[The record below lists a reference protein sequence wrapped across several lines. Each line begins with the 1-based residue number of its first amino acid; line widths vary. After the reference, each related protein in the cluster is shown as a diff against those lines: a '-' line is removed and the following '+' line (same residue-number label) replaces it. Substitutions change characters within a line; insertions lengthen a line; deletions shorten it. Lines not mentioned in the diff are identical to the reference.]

1 LGEPNTVNGL
11 SLEIHDKIPYDFG
24 GRRRMVR
31 WVRFAAGALLLSSLF
46 VFSPIIPIDLRS
58 DVPIFSQVL
67 PQVEPV
73 EANATCAQGGECI
86 VGNTGPGG
94 GIVFYVAPTTFACG
108 ATLASTC
115 KYLEAAPTSG
125 TAAWTDATYAWSGNT
140 NIEIGVAAQGTAVGT
155 GLKNTLAMETDA
167 TRGANRA
174 GTKTR
179 DYRGPNS
186 LTDWYLP
193 SKDELN
199 ELCKYARTQTT
210 GDTAV
215 RCADTGTLRVGFNN
229 AAGVGLY
236 WSSTE
241 TGPID
246 GLGQQFGVPLEGD
259 IAIGAQGGKTKSQ
272 ATTINVR
279 PVRAFAADTTKPTA
293 SVTTATVGAAG
304 NAVAQSN
311 ELGKLFLVKSNN
323 TPTSVEQII
332 ALPANERTAPPGV
345 NVATINTDTNL
356 PAAMLT
362 SGTYKVYAADI
373 AGNLSVA
380 STNTV
385 TIDAVS
391 PTVGVA
397 PIFAPIISNTSRIAV
412 QSSETGTAYLVKST
426 VTVTNV
432 ASITSAADADFNSV
446 TITAASTDTSLATT
460 GLNAGSYVVYAADA
474 VGNLSMGMPLTATIG
489 TDSAAP
495 TLTAITP
502 IPGETQAG
510 IASNLILR
518 FNEPVAKGNDAAKT
532 ISLVR
537 SVVPTITNGSL
548 ATNVATLTFS
558 SNPGFVVGDK
568 ITTTGCSNTAF
579 NVTGSTNEVG
589 TVGQITAVNGST
601 VSFAKTNENIASAA
615 LTDCA
620 YTATKTDGT
629 TNLITTSEV
638 IGSNSSK
645 LVIGSFPNDNRAT
658 LNPAGE
664 MLFGVAYHVLI
675 SAGAIVDKA
684 ATPNPFAA
692 ISSTTFWSFTT
703 GTDTVAPTLNGA
715 TSDPPNGMATFT
727 PTRNIVLKFSEPVV
741 DIANKFIKLCT
752 GAVNCATPVQTFTLQ
767 TSTASNGLVT
777 VSDNTVTLNPTADL
791 NFSTTYFVLIEEGAF
806 TDGTGNQFA
815 GIATCAA
822 HPCTYEFST
831 SAAPVAGGGGAPTGG
846 APTGGTPTGGT
857 PVPITGS
864 VPATCGPP
872 PLPPCNVGPGINFGP
887 GNVIQNP
894 NALSGSDMANLR
906 PDNFVG
912 FRPDD
917 ARSLGAG
924 ALQNFQPTQFGAL
937 PPAAMAGFDRNQ
949 ISNLNPAAMAGMNRE
964 QMAALPPTA
973 MAGFNANQMAAL
985 PPSAMAGFDPTRVAA
1000 LPPTAMAGFNANQMG
1015 QLPPAAMAG
1024 FDPTRMAALPP
1035 TAMTGFKAD
1044 QFAALPAN
1052 AMSGFKPDQMA
1063 ALPPT
1068 AMTAMKLDQ
1077 FKVLP
1082 PTAMTG
1088 FKPDQMAALP
1098 TSVMAG
1104 FDPTRMAAL
1113 PANAMSGFKADQ
1125 FAALPANA
1133 MSGFKPDQFAAL
1145 PPAAMTAMKL
1155 DQFKV
1160 LPPTA
1165 MTGFKPDQMSALS
1178 TSVMAGFDPTRMAA
1192 LPPIAMGGFKPEQFA
1207 VLPPTAMT
1215 GFKPEQ
1221 MAALP
1226 PTAMTAMKLDQFKV
1240 LPPTAITGFKPDQ
1253 FAALPAAAMIGF
1265 KPDQFAALPADA
1277 ISGMQQNQLKVIP
1290 ANVMKAFTA
1299 TQMDSMPVGALA
1311 VMSPSQFKA
1320 LSPAVVAS
1328 MSPEQRSALPKQALN
1343 PAANTAPTNV
1353 GDSAALAGALTGWN
1367 VDKVPATAF
1376 AGFGSADAAKLS
1388 PQVFSS
1394 LKPAQFQAMPPAAFT
1409 AIKPSQVGA
1418 LPSDVLATLT
1428 SQQLASMPAA
1438 ALGSLNTEQFAA
1450 MPAAAF
1456 GAMKPAQVGAM
1467 TPTLISTM
1475 TPQQV
1480 GALPPTAIA
1489 GLKADQVEALPVEAI
1504 STLKP
1509 KQVAGLKPKA
1519 AAGFSVEK
1527 LAALTPAQ
1535 EKALKPAFINAL
1547 SAEQKAALNS

>member
-1 LGEPNTVNGL
+1 
-11 SLEIHDKIPYDFG
+11 
-24 GRRRMVR
+24 
-31 WVRFAAGALLLSSLF
+31 LLLSSLF
-46 VFSPIIPIDLRS
+46 VVSPIIPVDLRS
-58 DVPIFSQVL
+58 DVPILSQLL
-67 PQVEPV
+67 PQAEPV
-73 EANATCAQGGECI
+73 KATATCAQGGVCV

-94 GIVFYVAPTTFACG
+94 GIVFYVANTTFTQIG
-108 ATLASTC
+108 ATDTMCTNNC
-115 KYLEAAPTSG
+115 KYLEAAPANWLVGTTGDPARTWATNVNNNQMTSV
-125 TAAWTDATYAWSGNT
+125 TSATRVAIGSGYQNSLDIVAQAG
-140 NIEIGVAAQGTAVGT
+140 NVAASSAAV
-155 GLKNTLAMETDA
+155 LAREY
-167 TRGANRA
+167 RG
-174 GTKTR
+174 GTKT
-179 DYRGPNS
+179 
-186 LTDWYLP
+186 DWFLP
-193 SKDELN
+193 AVQELDQLFAQRALVGGFCDATFTACN
-199 ELCKYARTQTT
+199 AVIPEGSDRTRAT
-210 GDTAV
+210 GSYPHKNPPRAPVNGDV
-215 RCADTGTLRVGFNN
+215 S
-229 AAGVGLY
+229 AGVY
-236 WSSTE
+236 WSSSQVDGQAFAAWDVKFYLT
-241 TGPID
+241 TPANGLSGKQSGSGGWGP
-246 GLGQQFGVPLEGD
+246 
-259 IAIGAQGGKTKSQ
+259 
-272 ATTINVR
+272 NYVR

-311 ELGKLFLVKSNN
+311 ELGRLFLVKSNN
-323 TPTSVEQII
+323 TPTSVEQIT

-345 NVATINTDTNL
+345 NVATINTNTNL
-356 PAAMLT
+356 PAAMLI
-362 SGTYKVYAADI
+362 SGTYKVYAADL
-373 AGNLSVA
+373 AGNLSDA

-397 PIFAPIISNTSRIAV
+397 PIFTPIISNTSRIAV

-426 VTVTNV
+426 VAVTNV

-446 TITAASTDTSLATT
+446 TITAASTDTALETT

-474 VGNLSMGMPLTATIG
+474 AGNLSMGMPLTAIIG

-502 IPGETQAG
+502 FPGETQAG

-537 SVVPTITNGSL
+537 SVVPTITAGSL
-548 ATNVATLTFS
+548 TGNVATLTFS

-568 ITTTGCSNTAF
+568 ITTTGCSTTAF
-579 NVTGSTNEVG
+579 NVTGSTDAVG

-601 VSFAKTNENIASAA
+601 VSFAKTNADIALAA
-615 LTDCA
+615 LTGCT
-620 YTATKTDGT
+620 YSATRTNGT

-638 IGSNSSK
+638 ISSNSDE
-645 LVIGSFPNDNRAT
+645 LTIGNFPNDNRAT
-658 LNPAGE
+658 VNPLGV
-664 MLFGVAYHVLI
+664 MLFGVSYHVLI

-703 GTDTVAPTLNGA
+703 GTDTVAPTLNVA
-715 TSDPPNGMATFT
+715 TSDPPNGMTTFL

-741 DIANKFIKLCT
+741 DVANKFVKLCT
-752 GAVNCATPVQTFTLQ
+752 GAVNCATSVQTFTLQ
-767 TSTASNGLVT
+767 TSTASGGLVT
-777 VSDNTVTLNPTADL
+777 VSENTVTLNPTADL

-846 APTGGTPTGGT
+846 APTGGV

-864 VPATCGPP
+864 GPTTCGPP

-894 NALSGSDMANLR
+894 NALNGSDMANLR

-917 ARSLGAG
+917 ARLLGAG

-937 PPAAMAGFDRNQ
+937 PPTAMAGFDRNQ
-949 ISNLNPAAMAGMNRE
+949 ISNLNPAAMAGMNRD

-1035 TAMTGFKAD
+1035 TAMSGFKAD
-1044 QFAALPAN
+1044 QFAALPAT
-1052 AMSGFKPDQMA
+1052 AMSGFKADQFAALPATAMSAMKLDQFKVLPPTAMTGFKPDQMSALPTSVMAGFDPTRMA

-1068 AMTAMKLDQ
+1068 AMSGFKADQFAALPPTAMSGFKADQFAALPPSAMSGFNKDQFAVLPLTAMGGFKANQMAAMPASIMSGFKADQMSALPPAAMGGFKPEQFAVLPPTAMSGFKPEQMGQLPPAVMTAMKLDQ

-1098 TSVMAG
+1098 PS
-1104 FDPTRMAAL
+1104 
-1113 PANAMSGFKADQ
+1113 
-1125 FAALPANA
+1125 
-1133 MSGFKPDQFAAL
+1133 
-1145 PPAAMTAMKL
+1145 
-1155 DQFKV
+1155 
-1160 LPPTA
+1160 
-1165 MTGFKPDQMSALS
+1165 
-1178 TSVMAGFDPTRMAA
+1178 
-1192 LPPIAMGGFKPEQFA
+1192 
-1207 VLPPTAMT
+1207 
-1215 GFKPEQ
+1215 
-1221 MAALP
+1221 
-1226 PTAMTAMKLDQFKV
+1226 
-1240 LPPTAITGFKPDQ
+1240 
-1253 FAALPAAAMIGF
+1253 AMIGF
-1265 KPDQFAALPADA
+1265 KPDQFAALPPDA
-1277 ISGMQQNQLKVIP
+1277 ISGMQQNQFKVIP
-1290 ANVMKAFTA
+1290 ANVMKAFTSN
-1299 TQMDSMPVGALA
+1299 QMDSMPVGALA
-1311 VMSPSQFKA
+1311 AISPSQFKA
-1320 LSPAVVAS
+1320 LTPAVIAS
-1328 MSPEQRSALPKQALN
+1328 MSPEQRNALPKQALN
-1343 PAANTAPTNV
+1343 PAANAAPTNV
-1353 GDSAALAGALTGWN
+1353 GDPTALAGALTGWN

-1376 AGFGSADAAKLS
+1376 AGFNSADAAKLL

-1418 LPSDVLATLT
+1418 LPPDVLATLKP
-1428 SQQLASMPAA
+1428 QQVAAMPAA
-1438 ALGSLNTEQFAA
+1438 ALNSLNTEQFGA
-1450 MPAAAF
+1450 MPPAAF
-1456 GAMKPAQVGAM
+1456 TGMKPTQVGAM
-1467 TPTLISTM
+1467 PPTLISNM
-1475 TPQQV
+1475 SPQQI
-1480 GALPPTAIA
+1480 GALPAKA
-1489 GLKADQVEALPVEAI
+1489 VGGLKADQVEALPAEAI
-1504 STLKP
+1504 ATLKP
-1509 KQVAGLKPKA
+1509 RQVAELKPKA
-1519 AAGFSVEK
+1519 AAGFSIEK
-1527 LAALTPAQ
+1527 LAAMTPAQ
-1535 EKALKPAFINAL
+1535 AAALKPAFVNAL
-1547 SAEQKAALNS
+1547 TPQQKAALNN

>member
-1 LGEPNTVNGL
+1 MTLKSHVKVPC
-11 SLEIHDKIPYDFG
+11 DFG
-24 GRRRMVR
+24 ERRRMVR

-46 VFSPIIPIDLRS
+46 VVSPIIPVDLRF
-58 DVPIFSQVL
+58 DVPILSQVL

-73 EANATCAQGGECI
+73 KANATCAQGGACV
-86 VGNTGPGG
+86 VGDIGPGG
-94 GIVFYVAPTTFACG
+94 GVVFYVAPTTFACG

-125 TAAWTDATYAWSGNT
+125 AAAWTDATYLWSGDVSAA
-140 NIEIGVAAQGTAVGT
+140 IGVTAQGVAIGT
-155 GLKNTLAMETDA
+155 GFKNTQAMVTQSNTA
-167 TRGANRA
+167 GRA
-174 GTKTR
+174 GTITR
-179 DYRGPNS
+179 AYRGPNN

-199 ELCKYARTQTT
+199 QMCKWQRGQAWVSDATI
-210 GDTAV
+210 
-215 RCADTGTLRVGFNN
+215 CNNTGTLNSGTGASGFS
-229 AAGVGLY
+229 ADFY
-236 WSSTE
+236 HSSTE
-241 TGPID
+241 DTTGNAVWYQSFSD
-246 GLGQQFGVPLEGD
+246 GVQTGN
-259 IAIGAQGGKTKSQ
+259 ANKAN
-272 ATTINVR
+272 ANRVR

-293 SVTTATVGAAG
+293 SVATASVGSAG

-356 PAAMLT
+356 PAALLT

-397 PIFAPIISNTSRIAV
+397 PIFTPIISNTSRIAV

-446 TITAASTDTSLATT
+446 TITAASTDTALATT

-502 IPGETQAG
+502 FPGETQAG

-518 FNEPVAKGNDAAKT
+518 FNEPVAIGNDVAKT

-537 SVVPTITNGSL
+537 SVVPTITTGSL
-548 ATNVATLTFS
+548 AANVATLTFS

-579 NVTGSTNEVG
+579 NVTGSTNAVG

-601 VSFAKTNENIASAA
+601 VSFAKTNADIASAA
-615 LTDCA
+615 LTGCA

-638 IGSNSSK
+638 IGSNSAK
-645 LVIGSFPNDNRAT
+645 LAIDTFPNDNRAV

-664 MLFGVAYHVLI
+664 MLFGVSYHVLI

-727 PTRNIVLKFSEPVV
+727 PSRNIVLKFSEPVV
-741 DIANKFIKLCT
+741 DVANKFIKLCT

-777 VSDNTVTLNPTADL
+777 VSDNTVTLNPTSDL

-831 SAAPVAGGGGAPTGG
+831 SAAPVAGGGGVPTGG
-846 APTGGTPTGGT
+846 ASAPT
-857 PVPITGS
+857 TGS
-864 VPATCGPP
+864 GPATCGPP

-917 ARSLGAG
+917 ARLLGAG

-937 PPAAMAGFDRNQ
+937 PPAAMAGFDRTQ
-949 ISNLNPAAMAGMNRE
+949 ISNLNPAAMAGMNRD

-1035 TAMTGFKAD
+1035 TAMSGFKAD
-1044 QFAALPAN
+1044 QFAALPPT

-1088 FKPDQMAALP
+1088 FKADQMAALP

-1113 PANAMSGFKADQ
+1113 PPTAMSGFKPDQ

-1133 MSGFKPDQFAAL
+1133 MSGFRPDQFAAL
-1145 PPAAMTAMKL
+1145 PPTAMSGMKLEQFSVLPASAMTS
-1155 DQFKV
+1155 
-1160 LPPTA
+1160 
-1165 MTGFKPDQMSALS
+1165 FKPDQMAALPAN
-1178 TSVMAGFDPTRMAA
+1178 VMAGFDPTRMAA
-1192 LPPIAMGGFKPEQFA
+1192 LPPTAMGGFKPEQFA

-1240 LPPTAITGFKPDQ
+1240 LPPAAITGFKPEQ
-1253 FAALPAAAMIGF
+1253 FAVLPAAAMIGF

-1343 PAANTAPTNV
+1343 PAANAAPANT
-1353 GDSAALAGALTGWN
+1353 GDSAALAGVLTGWN

-1418 LPSDVLATLT
+1418 LPADVLATLKP
-1428 SQQLASMPAA
+1428 QQLASMPAA

-1456 GAMKPAQVGAM
+1456 GAVKPAQVGAM
-1467 TPTLISTM
+1467 PAALISNM
-1475 TPQQV
+1475 SPQQV
-1480 GALPPTAIA
+1480 GALPAKA
-1489 GLKADQVEALPVEAI
+1489 VGGLKADQVEALPAESIA
-1504 STLKP
+1504 TLKP
-1509 KQVAGLKPKA
+1509 KQVAELKPKA
-1519 AAGFSVEK
+1519 AAGFSIEK
-1527 LAALTPAQ
+1527 LAAMTPAQ
-1535 EKALKPAFINAL
+1535 AAALKPAFVNAL
-1547 SAEQKAALNS
+1547 TPEQKAALNN